1 MADPLS
7 ISASLVALITAA
19 VTSVKTLHGTVSRFK
34 GRDKTLGRLQDELE
48 EAITLLNSLNDVV
61 HAEVAMA
68 ELLKGPIDRCN
79 KVCDEFRQSMETFGK
94 KSKTG
99 FRDWTKLEF
108 MRGDINEFID
118 MISGYKSTI
127 SVGLGLITM
136 FVIIF
141 SPSISLANLSIDISP
156 KSPSK
161 PCKIITKWFKT
172 QCTI

>member
-7 ISASLVALITAA
+7 ISASLVALITAT
-19 VTSVKTLHGTVSRFK
+19 VTSVKSLHGTVSRFK
-34 GRDKTLGRLQDELE
+34 GRDKTLGRLQNELE
-48 EAITLLNSLNDVV
+48 ETITLLNSLDDVV

-68 ELLKGPIDRCN
+68 ELLRGPIDRCN
-79 KVCDEFRQSMETFGK
+79 KVCDEFRESMESFSK
-94 KSKTG
+94 KSKTS

-136 FVIIF
+136 FVNIF
-141 SPSISLANLSIDISP
+141 SFA
-156 KSPSK
+156 K
-161 PCKIITKWFKT
+161 C
-172 QCTI
+172 C